1 MQRVDT
7 QAARRS
13 VAARTRALCRI
24 RGALAGRHHG
34 GIAGDVITPTSPSIV
49 FFD

>member
-1 MQRVDT
+1 MQRVDA

-13 VAARTRALCRI
+13 VAARARALCRI
-24 RGALAGRHHG
+24 RSSLAGRHRG

-49 FFD
+49 F